1 MPPNPAPPADSFSI
15 TPARDSRT
23 DRVLR
28 REQKIGSW
36 LVFLFFAVVVA
47 LLPLLF
53 YAYWVTLEAM
63 VRAYD
68 LPVTR
73 GILTGVF
80 RRNVISPGGWPFD
93 VAFLLSTLTAWGMLY
108 LGYDHLSLFGNRV
121 IKATLLGKA
130 KGIYPYTLA
139 DSPHFF
145 VEVRPPDDVAR
156 VRRDH
161 LISDVGWIFLT
172 PDALVFSG
180 NEQIATIPRSRILNT
195 NKSIRIEVAR
205 FGLSA
210 SWVRLPYGSRRDETL
225 QIMVRDT
232 ATRHSDT
239 APDARRLEAALNEWL
254 NRESGK
260 MVSKSQ

>member
-1 MPPNPAPPADSFSI
+1 MPPNPAPPADSFSVS
-15 TPARDSRT
+15 PARDSRT

-28 REQKIGSW
+28 REQKIGSA
-36 LVFLFFAVVVA
+36 LVFLFFMVVVA

-53 YAYWVTLEAM
+53 YAYWVTLEAL
-63 VRAYD
+63 VRAYH

-73 GILTGVF
+73 GILTSIF

-93 VAFLLSTLTAWGMLY
+93 VAFLLSTLTAWAMLY
-108 LGYDHLSLFGNRV
+108 LGYDHLSLFGNRK
-121 IKATLLGKA
+121 IKAALLGKA

-139 DSPHFF
+139 DNPHFF
-145 VEVRPPDDVAR
+145 VEIRPPDDVAR
-156 VRRDH
+156 VRRGR

-180 NEQIATIPRSRILNT
+180 NEQIATIPRDRILQA
-195 NKSIRIEVAR
+195 NKSIQTEIGK

-225 QIMVRDT
+225 QIMGRDT

-239 APDARRLEAALNEWL
+239 TPDARRLEAALNEWL
-254 NRESGK
+254 NRENE
-260 MVSKSQ
+260 KSVRE